1 MGGQEERQ
9 HISGKEQYR
18 DQRDAAPELDENDGG
33 SADDRQLGAA
43 PKREQD
49 AERQREDDA
58 GERNDESHQEP
69 APQAGL
75 HMRQPEHVADQQE
88 ESDDRKDPEKQDR
101 IESLMGH
108 TRNEQRNE
116 QDSAE
121 RVGQVDPPLFACRIE
136 AVHELGE
143 LGPDERPASADLAA
157 DRLRQ
162 TIDAARARPDRVDKQ
177 KLHGWPQHGGH
188 DDAAD
193 DGQDGIEHT
202 IE

>member
-33 SADDRQLGAA
+33 PADDRQLGAA

-75 HMRQPEHVADQQE
+75 HMRQPEHATHHQE
-88 ESDDRKDPEKQDR
+88 ESGEPEEPEKQDR
-101 IESLMGH
+101 REKPYGHPPNGDRHATES
-108 TRNEQRNE
+108 
-116 QDSAE
+116 
-121 RVGQVDPPLFACRIE
+121 
-136 AVHELGE
+136 
-143 LGPDERPASADLAA
+143 
-157 DRLRQ
+157 
-162 TIDAARARPDRVDKQ
+162 RAR
-177 KLHGWPQHGGH
+177 L
-188 DDAAD
+188 
-193 DGQDGIEHT
+193 
-202 IE
+202 